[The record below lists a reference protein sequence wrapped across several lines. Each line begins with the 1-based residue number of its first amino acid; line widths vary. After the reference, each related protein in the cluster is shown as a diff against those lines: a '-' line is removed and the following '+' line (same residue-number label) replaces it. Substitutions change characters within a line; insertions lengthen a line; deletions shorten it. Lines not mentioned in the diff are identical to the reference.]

1 MHYQITRNRITI
13 HFGKQIINNNKPKKM
28 KKTVLNIAFLMS
40 ICIMSN
46 AQNSINVSQG
56 QKVHL
61 INKSLNTIK
70 QNAMGQDIEI
80 KSDVT
85 LDIDVEVKA
94 TTPDIHLIHTIKRV
108 QLKSEGLGNS
118 MVFDSDKKE
127 DRENQ
132 VGNLLSSALD
142 KQLDFHISNNG
153 IAIEN
158 KQSDPSFEAAKNVMG
173 DIDELNTEL
182 LVALPNNIKIG
193 EHWSDEQT
201 KDANNKS
208 KIDYTVKSIANEEAV
223 LSFNGSIDKKQNKT
237 IQGMEAKVTANTTA
251 TGELTV
257 NVKTGLI
264 KEKKTEYVSKGT
276 TEVMGQNI
284 PFTVTRSTISSTK

>member
-1 MHYQITRNRITI
+1 
-13 HFGKQIINNNKPKKM
+13 M

-40 ICIMSN
+40 IGITSN
-46 AQNSINVSQG
+46 AQNLINVSQG

-85 LDIDVEVKA
+85 LDIDIEVKA
-94 TTPDIHLIHTIKRV
+94 TTPDIHLAHTIKRV
-108 QLKSEGLGNS
+108 QLKSEGMGNS
-118 MVFDSDKKE
+118 MVFDSEKQE

-132 VGNLLSSALD
+132 VGKLLSSALD
-142 KQLDFHISNNG
+142 KPLDFHISNTG
-153 IAIEN
+153 VAIEN

-173 DIDELNTEL
+173 DIDELNTEV
-182 LVALPNNIKIG
+182 LVALPINIKLG
-193 EHWSDEQT
+193 DHWLDEQN

-208 KIDYTVKSIANEEAV
+208 KIDYKVKSIANEEAV
-223 LSFNGSIDKKQNKT
+223 LSFNGTYDKKQNKT
-237 IQGMEAKVTANTTA
+237 VQGMEATVTANTTS
-251 TGELTV
+251 TGEVTV
-257 NVKTGLI
+257 NIKTGLI

-284 PFTVTRSTISSTK
+284 PFTVTRSTISSIK